1 MWDFN
6 LINLSECRK
15 ILREDGEKLT
25 DDEIVK
31 LRDYLN
37 LLAEIAIESYDN
49 KKQNEA
55 CGFDE
60 QSELRWTSV
69 GLFFGSAKRISW
81 KILWAT

>member
-1 MWDFN
+1 M
-6 LINLSECRK
+6 INLSECRK

-60 QSELRWTSV
+60 QSELR
-69 GLFFGSAKRISW
+69 
-81 KILWAT
+81 

>member
-1 MWDFN
+1 M
-6 LINLSECRK
+6 INLSECRK

-25 DDEIVK
+25 DEEIVQ

-55 CGFDE
+55 SGFDE
-60 QSELRWTSV
+60 QSEL
-69 GLFFGSAKRISW
+69 
-81 KILWAT
+81 